1 MQQLSVSKL
10 ILTKHL
16 YFLPQTHSL
25 SDYVLLMVSNY
36 QVSSS
41 YQKERKKEQQLLQH
55 SCSYERQY
63 YWKERERER
72 GADRKTKLRMNL
84 WRHKCKVAIISTLLT
99 KHNKTIITFV
109 CTVNLTLSRSLRE
122 SLMSTIRDVSVKS
135 TVSDR
140 PCGMTGCQM
149 TWHSNNI
156 SFITLFLC
164 SDISQFSHL
173 MNKTVLFS
181 CYSYYNISLSCST
194 LTSHCLCHSIT
205 YQQGFSVK
213 LMVT

>member
-1 MQQLSVSKL
+1 MNVTGRVEAEYVLHFLQYSLYMQQLSVSKL

-16 YFLPQTHSL
+16 YFLPQTNSL

-63 YWKERERER
+63 YWKERERERER

-149 TWHSNNI
+149 TWHKPTSCCLLISPQDVTWHDINPPYFVCSSVDRMSND
-156 SFITLFLC
+156 T
-164 SDISQFSHL
+164 
-173 MNKTVLFS
+173 T
-181 CYSYYNISLSCST
+181 
-194 LTSHCLCHSIT
+194 
-205 YQQGFSVK
+205 
-213 LMVT
+213 